1 MKTVCAVTLLLSL
14 GLAACNTPASSDRR
28 PSDAFASLRK
38 DMTAGEVTG
47 ALGEPAAKRTFK
59 SEPFA
64 SEVWVYHRKARG
76 EERQVPIR
84 IQEVP
89 AINPI
94 TGLPFTRQEPV
105 YETQVTTVDETV
117 ELLMVEHKLVAW
129 KSRRDAGS
137 SIEFR

>member
-1 MKTVCAVTLLLSL
+1 MRTVCTVTLLLSL
-14 GLAACNTPASSDRR
+14 GLAACTAPASNGGR
-28 PSDAFASLRK
+28 PNPFASLREQ
-38 DMTAGEVTG
+38 MTAAEVTA
-47 ALGEPAAKRTFK
+47 ALGEPAAKRAFK

-64 SEVWVYHRKARG
+64 SEIWVYHRKAPG

-89 AINPI
+89 AVNPI

-105 YETQVTTVDETV
+105 YETQVTSIDETV
-117 ELLMVEHKLVAW
+117 ELLMVEQKLVAW
-129 KSRRDAGS
+129 KTRREAGS